1 MWPHFDRRRNTSTIL
16 CQSIV
21 LVDDGASNQTDSC
34 KYSKCMRVSVE
45 VSRATMSAD
54 YRAFPPP
61 GLMVC
66 KMLTPKENKKGGPSL
81 NLILAIAVG

>member
-21 LVDDGASNQTDSC
+21 LIDDGESNQTDGC

-54 YRAFPPP
+54 YRAFPH
-61 GLMVC
+61 LALWSAKC
-66 KMLTPKENKKGGPSL
+66 LLQKKTKKVVPHY
-81 NLILAIAVG
+81 I